1 MFLFL
6 LRPTKIIVEEQKIS
20 NTTMGGDG
28 PSTNERFQKI
38 SVSSK
43 VETGTLGQRKPWPI
57 IVDMEWQKLRRD
69 PLICKL

>member
-43 VETGTLGQRKPWPI
+43 VETGTLGHRKP
-57 IVDMEWQKLRRD
+57 
-69 PLICKL
+69 